1 MSCGYKNESKLCNTV
16 RTRAWVLF
24 FEWRRMTRVLQ
35 ADRMPTITQVT
46 TCMQK
51 SNSEH
56 TDETCVRLE
65 QKTQFTSGQQKT
77 GKNVV

>member
-1 MSCGYKNESKLCNTV
+1 MSCGYKNETKLCNTV

-35 ADRMPTITQVT
+35 ADRTPTITQVT
-46 TCMQK
+46 
-51 SNSEH
+51 
-56 TDETCVRLE
+56 TCVRLE

>member
-1 MSCGYKNESKLCNTV
+1 
-16 RTRAWVLF
+16 
-24 FEWRRMTRVLQ
+24 
-35 ADRMPTITQVT
+35 
-46 TCMQK
+46 MQK

-56 TDETCVRLE
+56 TDETYVRLE